1 MVLNLIGTPGN
12 ASKTSTISRKRKRHD
27 EQSEVQESGDCP
39 EKRAKT
45 IKRTPKKKAVQRR
58 KVPKWFKGVH
68 GVFAL
73 LQRLWNF
80 TIYNWHILSHELY
93 PFTSLQIL
101 SQEKIKVKDHN
112 TTIINYK
119 AALKL
124 KAQYVALKSEEDRR
138 AWIKQKFRER
148 RAINNHARFCE
159 AWHLNHLEQRSRHLN
174 DIRNQRLQ
182 AILTRLELIGL
193 RRDADMI
200 LLGESDFNISDDLL
214 NLHSVKQAKVL
225 TDRGWAHM
233 ESELVGLLSEHK
245 EKRLEREHNESCR
258 KRYLYLKQEYTDIL
272 SHRDLREPYPGVG
285 EILFD
290 PVFKAMVWDTATEEE
305 LMPAFVRSRLMEH
318 LPRIAGVWRPSKIQE
333 ILQILRNVRPSATLS
348 DLDLAVTIF
357 GCARCNVLMSSS
369 QVFYHPCCYIN
380 RIIDDVGHH
389 RMRMLNEHY
398 NTEQDSS
405 WSSHSLFFNG
415 ESSRSA
421 ETILIGTGLDPSTA
435 TTGDLTRAHPV
446 IECSGPQEDA
456 FPGRLFM
463 TWPAAL
469 MYNQRI
475 GEEIFFIINRFGQE
489 TSRIRIQEPLGIFS
503 DVICCAHC
511 HEKIAVAALFHHL
524 ISWLVSK
531 SSSSSPP
538 LVPPLPFSLLPI
550 PPQHSASSDHD
561 HEHVFPDSPTTSTDE
576 DDNTDIKENEIE
588 PDEQPNYLLIPFN
601 SVDTPPSSFPPNTTV
616 SDKSPITP
624 STTTAPVTNSK
635 AKASRGGR
643 GRGRGRGRARTRGM
657 RVAVPLEAD
666 RPPASGI
673 DEVGTLGVNIEIPPS
688 KEDAMDIEVNVDDA
702 TARNFKSK
710 LTKVAAFKNETLEPE
725 EGTVMRW
732 LQATTQYSS
741 LRIP

>member
-1 MVLNLIGTPGN
+1 MVPNLIGTSGD
-12 ASKTSTISRKRKRHD
+12 ASKTSTISGKCKRHD
-27 EQSEVQESGDCP
+27 EQSEVQESGDRP
-39 EKRAKT
+39 KKRAKT
-45 IKRTPKKKAVQRR
+45 IKRRPKKKAVRRR
-58 KVPKWFKGVH
+58 KVPKRFKGVR

-73 LQRLWNF
+73 LQRLWKYLPVEIFLYEIFCYLDSRDLLHLGRTCKHLRKLLMTKSSNNIWHIARENVEGGLPPLPMDLNEPHF

-101 SQEKIKVKDHN
+101 SQEKIKVKDRD
-112 TTIINYK
+112 TTIINYE

-148 RAINNHARFCE
+148 RAIDNHARSCE
-159 AWHLNHLEQRSRHLN
+159 AWHLNHLEQRSRQLN

-182 AILTRLELIGL
+182 AILTCLELIGL

-200 LLGESDFNISDDLL
+200 LLGESDFNISNDLL

-305 LMPAFVRSRLMEH
+305 LTPEFMRSRLMEH
-318 LPRIAGVWRPSKIQE
+318 LPRIAGEWRPSKIQE

-369 QVFYHPCCYIN
+369 QVFYHPCCHNN

-389 RMRMLNEHY
+389 RMRILNEHY
-398 NTEQDSS
+398 DTEQDGS
-405 WSSHSLFFNG
+405 WSSRSLFFNR
-415 ESSRSA
+415 ESSRFA

-524 ISWLVSK
+524 ISWHNVDIRSTA
-531 SSSSSPP
+531 
-538 LVPPLPFSLLPI
+538 I
-550 PPQHSASSDHD
+550 
-561 HEHVFPDSPTTSTDE
+561 TSTE
-576 DDNTDIKENEIE
+576 FYKHFQIHWYWNPRDNIN
-588 PDEQPNYLLIPFN
+588 LM
-601 SVDTPPSSFPPNTTV
+601 
-616 SDKSPITP
+616 
-624 STTTAPVTNSK
+624 
-635 AKASRGGR
+635 
-643 GRGRGRGRARTRGM
+643 GM
-657 RVAVPLEAD
+657 DFRC
-666 RPPASGI
+666 R
-673 DEVGTLGVNIEIPPS
+673 
-688 KEDAMDIEVNVDDA
+688 
-702 TARNFKSK
+702 
-710 LTKVAAFKNETLEPE
+710 
-725 EGTVMRW
+725 
-732 LQATTQYSS
+732 
-741 LRIP
+741 